1 MPLIRAEKEA
11 LVENLISELE
21 NSRVSLIVAYTR
33 LNMKANDDL
42 RTKAFEQSG
51 KIKMISNNL
60 LKIILKKLKR
70 EIEIPE
76 KTLALAYGFQDE
88 VTAAKTLVQ
97 FGKETET
104 LEILGGWIDNNFFDA
119 TQVKTLAS
127 LPGKEQLQAQVVGRL
142 AGLIQGLVYNLN
154 FPLQKFAYVVSA
166 IDEAAMRRVSGGES
180 SSSRTEAA
188 DSNKIDSN
196 AVEAASEESKNI

>member
-11 LVENLISELE
+11 LVEKLLSELQ

-42 RTKAFEQSG
+42 RTKAFEQNG

-60 LKIILKKLKR
+60 LKIILKKLDR
-70 EIEIPE
+70 ELEIPE
-76 KTLALAYGFQDE
+76 KTLALAYGFGDE

-104 LEILGGWIDNNFFDA
+104 LEILGGWIDGNFFDTA
-119 TQVKTLAS
+119 QVKTLAS
-127 LPGKEQLQAQVVGRL
+127 LPSKETLQAQLVGRL
-142 AGLIQGLVYNLN
+142 GGLIGSLAYSLN
-154 FPLQKFAYVVSA
+154 YPLQKFAFVV
-166 IDEAAMRRVSGGES
+166 EAVRAANPPAGGEEPKEE
-180 SSSRTEAA
+180 TEPTA
-188 DSNKIDSN
+188 
-196 AVEAASEESKNI
+196 EESAEGDSEN